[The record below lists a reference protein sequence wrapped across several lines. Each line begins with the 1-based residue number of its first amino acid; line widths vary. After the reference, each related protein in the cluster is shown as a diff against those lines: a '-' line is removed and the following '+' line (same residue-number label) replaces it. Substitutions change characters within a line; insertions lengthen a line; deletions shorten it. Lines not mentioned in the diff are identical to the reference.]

1 MTIRDRVKYA
11 VRAWLG
17 LGRLNDQ
24 ASHIRID
31 VEMVSRM
38 QASAENRLM
47 ELRATIVQHFANIA
61 DAQAILST
69 SQDREFALIQTE
81 RIAANIASRQ
91 ALEIIADALQC
102 GFRATSSARIAAGV
116 EHKAQYADL
125 LSTQQEMEQKL
136 DRLLLLL
143 EPQVAKLHAPRR
155 SPAKDWNQVEQE
167 NLKQFEDGKNNG

>member
-1 MTIRDRVKYA
+1 MRIRDKVKYA

-47 ELRATIVQHFANIA
+47 ELQTSVSALRDAEERHYRDRLKAEEIVITA
-61 DAQAILST
+61 
-69 SQDREFALIQTE
+69 QDRQ
-81 RIAANIASRQ
+81 
-91 ALEIIADALQC
+91 
-102 GFRATSSARIAAGV
+102 FRSMNSARVVANA
-116 EHKAQYADL
+116 EHKAQSTEL
-125 LSTQQEMEQKL
+125 LDALRDIGVGSGAKL
-136 DRLLLLL
+136 DQMLLLL

-155 SPAKDWNQVEQE
+155 PPAPDWNQVEQE